1 MLILY
6 LYILLLTENQLLC
19 TFSVRSIISE
29 FNLSFS
35 LSFLYIQILIKFVS
49 LCPNNEC
56 FACLW
61 HLVVSNVYFNF
72 LGMLVRA
79 LESDWDVLSEE
90 IGLWIP
96 IQVANE
102 EHNDKPESTTEIG
115 NNFSC
120 QNISPHLL

>member
-6 LYILLLTENQLLC
+6 LYILLLTENQHLC

-49 LCPNNEC
+49 LYPNNER

-61 HLVVSNVYFNF
+61 HLVSNVYFNF

-79 LESDWDVLSEE
+79 LESDWAVLSEE

-96 IQVANE
+96 IEVANE

-120 QNISPHLL
+120 QNVSPHLL